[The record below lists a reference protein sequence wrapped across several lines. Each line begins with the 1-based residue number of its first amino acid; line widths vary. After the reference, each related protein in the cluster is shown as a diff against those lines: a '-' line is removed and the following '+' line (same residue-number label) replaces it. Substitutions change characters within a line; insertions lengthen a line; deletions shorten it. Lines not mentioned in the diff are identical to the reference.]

1 MTINTNPYQENKSAF
16 CSRILADL
24 EQMKYIVN
32 IIKFSSDPGKLE
44 FHLQS
49 LEVYLD
55 KIDEHLISI
64 SRLEKK

>member
-1 MTINTNPYQENKSAF
+1 MSNVSPFPGNKVAF
-16 CSRILADL
+16 CTRILTDL

-32 IIKFSSDPGKLE
+32 IIKFSKEPDKLE
-44 FHLQS
+44 FHLKS

-64 SRLEKK
+64 SRLEKQ

>member
-1 MTINTNPYQENKSAF
+1 MSNVIPFLENKVAF
-16 CSRILADL
+16 CTRILTDL

-32 IIKFSSDPGKLE
+32 IIKFSKEPDKLE
-44 FHLQS
+44 FHLKS

-64 SRLEKK
+64 SRLGKQ